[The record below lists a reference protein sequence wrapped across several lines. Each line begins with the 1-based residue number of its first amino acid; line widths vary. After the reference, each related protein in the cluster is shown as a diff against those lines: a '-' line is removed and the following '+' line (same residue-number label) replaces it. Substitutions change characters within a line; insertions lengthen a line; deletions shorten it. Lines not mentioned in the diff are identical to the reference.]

1 VRFIDLL
8 ASRRDGKLPTHRVT
22 TRSVGEYA
30 WSESEAHDIVAA
42 RGWKLVEDGLDAN
55 GGELATV
62 RELHE
67 NRELEVIFRELAAL
81 GLHSEDYGLVREE
94 SVTGEVLPARFA
106 WETEKVGRVAEVAK
120 TTDDEDGDVSAP
132 APAVAARVVE
142 AANLPAILDALHE
155 IGRRGMEIKRFK
167 GLGEMDAE
175 QLWETTMDPTVRTLM
190 RVRWEQA
197 GEADGL
203 FSLLMGEQVEPR
215 RKFIEDH
222 ALEVKNLDV

>member
-1 VRFIDLL
+1 MDLL

-30 WSESEAHDIVAA
+30 WSESDAHGIVESN
-42 RGWKLVEDGLDAN
+42 GWKLVDDDDTESD
-55 GGELATV
+55 GELATV

-67 NRELEVIFRELAAL
+67 NRELEVIFRDLGSL
-81 GLHSEDYGLVREE
+81 GLSIDDYALVREE
-94 SVTGEVLPARFA
+94 SVTGEVLPAKFA
-106 WETEKVGRVAEVAK
+106 WETEKKGSGGKGAAVRDDAE
-120 TTDDEDGDVSAP
+120 DDGETAASAP
-132 APAVAARVVE
+132 DARVVE
-142 AANLPAILDALHE
+142 AANLPAILGALHE

-167 GLGEMDAE
+167 GLGEMDAI
-175 QLWETTMDPTVRTLM
+175 QLWETTMDPDARVLM

-203 FSLLMGEQVEPR
+203 FSLLMGEHVEPR